1 MGNQAILAANLTSRP
16 STILDQVTT
25 TLTGEPDPRKLLG
38 TLNGD
43 FLQMGVMAV
52 AALLMVLVINWLLN
66 TEIGFAMRA
75 TGDNENMI
83 RALGVNTNNAKI
95 LVLVIS
101 NALIALCG
109 SLVAQYQ
116 RNGTVTAGQ
125 GIIVTGVA
133 AVIIGETFL
142 PPNTTLFALG
152 GAVIGAVVYRFIFSS
167 VFNLELTQAVG
178 LRVLVT
184 VLTVGAV
191 SYVAYLTMNSY
202 TPRWLTLVSIFAAA
216 FVGALFSS
224 TLYYL
229 PIMLFNLKL
238 DKAMILKLEAGDIQI
253 VLSILIFIAMVV
265 PGIRR
270 NLGIK
275 ALTVR

>member
-1 MGNQAILAANLTSRP
+1 
-16 STILDQVTT
+16 
-25 TLTGEPDPRKLLG
+25 
-38 TLNGD
+38 
-43 FLQMGVMAV
+43 
-52 AALLMVLVINWLLN
+52 
-66 TEIGFAMRA
+66 
-75 TGDNENMI
+75 
-83 RALGVNTNNAKI
+83 
-95 LVLVIS
+95 
-101 NALIALCG
+101 
-109 SLVAQYQ
+109 LVAQYQ